1 MSKPVTRS
9 ADSLKSLTTKLKGL
23 KLSLSNICVF
33 VKNFKDDTT
42 AAQINVRLEKLD
54 TLWVQI
60 SETVWEIEAHED
72 FEEQESLQTSQ
83 VEMENRY
90 YDAKS
95 FLVEKAQAFQSDAN
109 QHQTLHPGDATLHG
123 MMDHVRLPQIK
134 LQCFDG
140 NIDDWLSFR
149 DLYTSLIHEKPDLPA
164 VEKFHYLKGC
174 LAGEARALIDPLK
187 ITRDNYQVAWQT
199 LLKRYNNNK
208 LLKKKQVQALIKLP
222 SLCKESITD
231 LHKLVD
237 GFDRVIQTL
246 DQIIQP
252 ADYKD
257 LLLVELLSSR
267 LDPTTRRGWEEH
279 SSTKQQDTVKD
290 LLEFLQR
297 RIQILEAL
305 PAKVETKVDQSLLPK
320 RKPFSAKVSN
330 NAVQSNNAK
339 CPSCSEIHGLH
350 ICPAFLKMSLSSR
363 ESLLRAQSLCRNCL
377 KRGHLARECASKF
390 SCRYCK
396 ARHHSLLCFKAG
408 DANGSQGSSGKL
420 NLGDSAKQDGT
431 GANSKAANASAV
443 ESTSSN
449 AAQCVSSQV
458 LLATAVVV
466 IEDDQGS
473 RYPARALLDS
483 GSECNFITENLYQ
496 TMKVAVKRTDI
507 SIMGIGQSSTKASRK
522 IKAVVKSRNSSYA
535 RSMEFLVLP
544 KVTACLPT
552 STVQANGWDIPV
564 DIELAD
570 PEFFRS
576 RKVDLVLGIQ
586 AFFSFF
592 PTGREIQ
599 LGKGLPVL
607 TESVFG
613 WIVTGEVTT
622 ASQGTKYTCN
632 MAVSDDLEELM
643 ARFWSCEEVGAVS
656 KFSPE
661 EAHCEE
667 NYERTVKRES
677 DGRYTVTL
685 PKNPE
690 VLAEIGESKDIALR
704 RLRAVERRLS
714 KDERLRKQYS
724 DFMTEYLELGH
735 MQMANDCEE
744 NRVKRCFLPHH
755 PVIKES
761 STTTKV
767 RVVFD
772 ASCKTSTGVSLND
785 ALYAGPVVQQDLR
798 SIVLRSRIR
807 QVMVVAD
814 VEKMFRQIWTNSED
828 THLQCV
834 LWTSPDGKVSTYE
847 LLTVAY
853 GTKSAPYLATRT
865 LKQLASDERDRFPL
879 AAPTIEED
887 VYMDDVISGADD
899 VESAIELR
907 RQVDAMMISGGFKL
921 RKWASNRPEVLQG
934 IPREN
939 LALPDSDGIDW
950 DQDAEVKALGLTW
963 LPNVDQFRFKFEI
976 SPITEHQILTKRQVL
991 CFIARLF
998 DPLGLL
1004 GATITSAKI
1013 FMQRLWCLKNE
1024 EGQNLQW
1031 DDPLP
1036 EMVGEEWRTFHEQL
1050 PSLNEIRIPRCVI
1063 GPGSLSVEYHCFS
1076 DASTVAYGATI
1087 YVRSQRDDGAVSVHL
1102 LTSKSKVAPLK
1113 VQSLPRLELCGA
1125 LLAAQLWE
1133 KVADSLKTDGR
1144 VQFWTDST
1152 CVLHW
1157 IRSPPGTWTT
1167 FVANRVAKIQ
1177 GLTEADQWRHVPG
1190 VTNPAD
1196 LISRGISPNN
1206 ILGNDMWWHG
1216 PTWLLQ
1222 NPESWPKTVKN
1233 TPEEE
1238 LEKRRNVVAC
1248 TSSKESGFISDFLA
1262 KFSSFTRL
1270 IRMTAY
1276 WLRFLNNL
1284 RCSADEKRTGY
1295 LTSRELQAAEQTI
1308 LQKVQEESFPDEISK
1323 LLAGTPVARNSPL
1336 RWYNPQMDENGIL
1349 RVGGRLAHSE
1359 ESPRTKHPIVLPAR
1373 HALTELILQH
1383 HHQMYLHAG
1392 PQLLLGTVRQRYWPL
1407 GGRNLARKVVHQCQ
1421 RCFRAKPSAMQQ
1433 QMGELPAAR
1442 VTVSRPFS
1450 KAGVD
1455 FFGPVYLRAGR
1466 VRTPTKAYVAI
1477 FVCMATKAVHM
1488 ELVSD
1493 LSTERFLQ
1501 ALRRFFARR
1510 GRCTDIYSDNG
1521 TNFVGARNQIRE
1533 LFDLLKEKTHRE
1545 TVAKEC
1551 ANEGIYWHF
1560 NPPSAPHFGG
1570 LWEAAVRSAKF
1581 HLLRVVGSNP
1591 VHQEDFVTLLTQV
1604 EACMNSRP
1612 MTSLSDDPLDLEPLT
1627 PAHFLVGGS
1636 LLSMPDPDLSD
1647 VQLNRLTRFQLVQ
1660 RQLQDFWR
1668 RWRREYLSQLQARS
1682 KHWQPAVDV
1691 QVGRLVVVV
1700 ESNQPPTQW
1709 KMGRIQE
1716 LHPGED
1722 GVTRVVTVRT
1732 STGSLKRPL
1741 VKLCLLPM
1749 QDQDK

>member
-1 MSKPVTRS
+1 MP
-9 ADSLKSLTTKLKGL
+9 LITKRF
-23 KLSLSNICVF
+23 I
-33 VKNFKDDTT
+33 
-42 AAQINVRLEKLD
+42 LE
-54 TLWVQI
+54 
-60 SETVWEIEAHED
+60 
-72 FEEQESLQTSQ
+72 
-83 VEMENRY
+83 
-90 YDAKS
+90 
-95 FLVEKAQAFQSDAN
+95 
-109 QHQTLHPGDATLHG
+109 TLHG

-174 LAGEARALIDPLK
+174 LAGEAKALIDPLK

-208 LLKKKQVQALIKLP
+208 LLKKKQVQAIIKLP
-222 SLCKESITD
+222 SLIKESATD

-257 LLLVELLSSR
+257 LLLVQLLSSR

-305 PAKVETKVDQSLLPK
+305 PAKVETKIDHSLLPK

-408 DANGSQGSSGKL
+408 DANGSQGLSGKS

-496 TMKVAVKRTDI
+496 TMKVAVKTTDI

-586 AFFSFF
+586 AFFSFL

-613 WIVTGEVTT
+613 WIVTGEITT

-735 MQMANDCEE
+735 MRMVDDCEE
-744 NRVKRCFLPHH
+744 NIVKRCFLPHH
-755 PVIKES
+755 PDQEIWRYVQA
-761 STTTKV
+761 
-767 RVVFD
+767 R
-772 ASCKTSTGVSLND
+772 SCGGRIILWSD
-785 ALYAGPVVQQDLR
+785 ALRHSHRSVEDQSDDDDVSVQEEYEFD
-798 SIVLRSRIR
+798 SSSNDSPCEDVL
-807 QVMVVAD
+807 D
-814 VEKMFRQIWTNSED
+814 D
-828 THLQCV
+828 
-834 LWTSPDGKVSTYE
+834 
-847 LLTVAY
+847 
-853 GTKSAPYLATRT
+853 
-865 LKQLASDERDRFPL
+865 DEREGTETSSIDKEIKSLKMHGTCKLANLLADRKPVGSKWIFKRK
-879 AAPTIEED
+879 
-887 VYMDDVISGADD
+887 VDDYG
-899 VESAIELR
+899 
-907 RQVDAMMISGGFKL
+907 
-921 RKWASNRPEVLQG
+921 N
-934 IPREN
+934 
-939 LALPDSDGIDW
+939 
-950 DQDAEVKALGLTW
+950 
-963 LPNVDQFRFKFEI
+963 KFE
-976 SPITEHQILTKRQVL
+976 TDFDE
-991 CFIARLF
+991 LF
-998 DPLGLL
+998 
-1004 GATITSAKI
+1004 
-1013 FMQRLWCLKNE
+1013 
-1024 EGQNLQW
+1024 
-1031 DDPLP
+1031 
-1036 EMVGEEWRTFHEQL
+1036 
-1050 PSLNEIRIPRCVI
+1050 
-1063 GPGSLSVEYHCFS
+1063 
-1076 DASTVAYGATI
+1076 
-1087 YVRSQRDDGAVSVHL
+1087 
-1102 LTSKSKVAPLK
+1102 
-1113 VQSLPRLELCGA
+1113 
-1125 LLAAQLWE
+1125 
-1133 KVADSLKTDGR
+1133 
-1144 VQFWTDST
+1144 
-1152 CVLHW
+1152 
-1157 IRSPPGTWTT
+1157 
-1167 FVANRVAKIQ
+1167 
-1177 GLTEADQWRHVPG
+1177 GLTEA
-1190 VTNPAD
+1190 
-1196 LISRGISPNN
+1196 
-1206 ILGNDMWWHG
+1206 
-1216 PTWLLQ
+1216 
-1222 NPESWPKTVKN
+1222 K
-1233 TPEEE
+1233 
-1238 LEKRRNVVAC
+1238 
-1248 TSSKESGFISDFLA
+1248 SSKIPLDPGHLQQKEENEKLSNNHQY
-1262 KFSSFTRL
+1262 SSLIGGLVYVAVDTR
-1270 IRMTAY
+1270 
-1276 WLRFLNNL
+1276 
-1284 RCSADEKRTGY
+1284 
-1295 LTSRELQAAEQTI
+1295 
-1308 LQKVQEESFPDEISK
+1308 PDS
-1323 LLAGTPVARNSPL
+1323 S
-1336 RWYNPQMDENGIL
+1336 
-1349 RVGGRLAHSE
+1349 
-1359 ESPRTKHPIVLPAR
+1359 SPRIT
-1373 HALTELILQH
+1373 
-1383 HHQMYLHAG
+1383 
-1392 PQLLLGTVRQRYWPL
+1392 
-1407 GGRNLARKVVHQCQ
+1407 
-1421 RCFRAKPSAMQQ
+1421 S
-1433 QMGELPAAR
+1433 
-1442 VTVSRPFS
+1442 
-1450 KAGVD
+1450 
-1455 FFGPVYLRAGR
+1455 VY
-1466 VRTPTKAYVAI
+1466 
-1477 FVCMATKAVHM
+1477 
-1488 ELVSD
+1488 
-1493 LSTERFLQ
+1493 
-1501 ALRRFFARR
+1501 
-1510 GRCTDIYSDNG
+1510 
-1521 TNFVGARNQIRE
+1521 
-1533 LFDLLKEKTHRE
+1533 
-1545 TVAKEC
+1545 
-1551 ANEGIYWHF
+1551 
-1560 NPPSAPHFGG
+1560 
-1570 LWEAAVRSAKF
+1570 
-1581 HLLRVVGSNP
+1581 
-1591 VHQEDFVTLLTQV
+1591 
-1604 EACMNSRP
+1604 
-1612 MTSLSDDPLDLEPLT
+1612 
-1627 PAHFLVGGS
+1627 
-1636 LLSMPDPDLSD
+1636 
-1647 VQLNRLTRFQLVQ
+1647 
-1660 RQLQDFWR
+1660 
-1668 RWRREYLSQLQARS
+1668 
-1682 KHWQPAVDV
+1682 
-1691 QVGRLVVVV
+1691 
-1700 ESNQPPTQW
+1700 
-1709 KMGRIQE
+1709 
-1716 LHPGED
+1716 
-1722 GVTRVVTVRT
+1722 
-1732 STGSLKRPL
+1732 
-1741 VKLCLLPM
+1741 
-1749 QDQDK
+1749 